1 MKSQLRQREVFKRSK
16 FPYPRITPWGLHIS
30 YLFIFFS
37 LRSLLLPDEKEQIF
51 YLFCSEILLQIVL
64 KSELNNLAPWKP
76 TLFASEPQEKL
87 SSHHSFY
94 LQACLSLSN
103 SHVP

>member
-1 MKSQLRQREVFKRSK
+1 MG
-16 FPYPRITPWGLHIS
+16 IT
-30 YLFIFFS
+30 YFLFIYFFS

-94 LQACLSLSN
+94 LQVRLSLSN